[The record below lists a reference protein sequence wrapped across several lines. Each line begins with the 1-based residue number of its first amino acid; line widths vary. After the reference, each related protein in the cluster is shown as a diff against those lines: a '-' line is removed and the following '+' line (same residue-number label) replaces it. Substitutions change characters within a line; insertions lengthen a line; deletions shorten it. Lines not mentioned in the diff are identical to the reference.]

1 MENGAIIDDFPSYKP
16 PSIRDSHDSH
26 GYVSHNQ
33 RVSIIFTSS
42 QDLEVKTMKETT
54 ARWKPTADMAE
65 LEATTATTQV
75 VEIDAKQMK

>member
-1 MENGAIIDDFPSYKP
+1 
-16 PSIRDSHDSH
+16 
-26 GYVSHNQ
+26 
-33 RVSIIFTSS
+33 
-42 QDLEVKTMKETT
+42 MKETS